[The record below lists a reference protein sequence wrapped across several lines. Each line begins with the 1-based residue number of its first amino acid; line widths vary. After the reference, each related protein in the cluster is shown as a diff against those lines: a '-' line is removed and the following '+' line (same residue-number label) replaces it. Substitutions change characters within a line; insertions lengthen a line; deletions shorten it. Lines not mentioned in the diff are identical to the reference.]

1 MVRHFQGGRAERA
14 TILICNTGI
23 EEIEKLATFHQVM
36 ARRSYQI
43 PITRESNKQIF
54 TEDQKTELLAR
65 MMVRQGFKGALAGRL
80 ETDLLN
86 DLAKTFFEVIY
97 PTPPIREPE
106 K

>member
-1 MVRHFQGGRAERA
+1 
-14 TILICNTGI
+14 
-23 EEIEKLATFHQVM
+23 M
-36 ARRSYQI
+36 AKRSYKS

-54 TEDQKTELLAR
+54 TEDEKTEILAR
-65 MMVRQGFKGALAGRL
+65 MMVRQGFKSALAGRL

-97 PTPPIREPE
+97 PTPPIREAE